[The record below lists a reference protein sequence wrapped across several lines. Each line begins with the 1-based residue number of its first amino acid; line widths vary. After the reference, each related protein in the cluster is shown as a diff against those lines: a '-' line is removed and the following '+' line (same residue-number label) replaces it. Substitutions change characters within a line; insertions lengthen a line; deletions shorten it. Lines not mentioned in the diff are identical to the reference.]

1 MVVPKMKTKKS
12 AAKRF
17 RRTGSGRLIHESP
30 AQNHLAGTKNARRM
44 RRLRRDKDLAPG
56 DRKKIERLLPY
67 D

>member
-1 MVVPKMKTKKS
+1 MKTKKS

-17 RRTGSGRLIHESP
+17 KRTGSGKLVHGSQ

-44 RRLRRDKDLAPG
+44 RRLKRQKQLEPG
-56 DRKKIERLLPY
+56 DERTINTLLPY